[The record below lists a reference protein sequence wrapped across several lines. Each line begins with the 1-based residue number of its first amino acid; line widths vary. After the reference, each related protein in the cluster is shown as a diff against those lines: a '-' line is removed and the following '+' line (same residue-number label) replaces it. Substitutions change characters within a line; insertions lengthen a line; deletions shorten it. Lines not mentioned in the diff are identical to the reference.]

1 MCDAFGAG
9 RRCSI
14 PQLLEERNRLQ
25 QDNPLDARPVF
36 PENEDM
42 ALTREQALDYFRSDD
57 LIGLGMDAD
66 AVRRRLHPEGV
77 VTYIIDRN
85 INYTNFC
92 TEYCTFCAFYRPL
105 KGKQAS
111 EGYILDFE
119 TIYAKIA
126 ETLEMG
132 GTGVLMQGGL
142 HPDLKIDWFERLL
155 SGIKARFP
163 QIWLHCFSA
172 SEILAIAE
180 YSDLTVREAIER
192 LRDAGLDSIPG
203 GGAEILDDE
212 VRHRIARLK
221 CRTEEWVLVHRT
233 AHQLGMRTTATMMFG
248 VGETLE
254 QRVNHFQ
261 VIRQLQEEMGG
272 FTAFIPWSFQPKHTA
287 LGGRGWDEA
296 TAVEYL
302 KVLAISRLYLDNI
315 ENVQSS
321 WVTQGLKVLQMGL
334 RFGGNDVGSVMLEEN
349 VVKAAGT
356 SNCTTEEE
364 LRRVIRDAGFR
375 PAQRDTLYRTMF
387 LN

>member
-1 MCDAFGAG
+1 M
-9 RRCSI
+9 SI
-14 PQLLEERNRLQ
+14 
-25 QDNPLDARPVF
+25 
-36 PENEDM
+36 
-42 ALTREQALDYFRSDD
+42 TREQALDYFHSDD

-66 AVRRRLHPEGV
+66 AQRRKLHPEGV

-105 KGKQAS
+105 KGKRAS

-142 HPDLKIDWFERLL
+142 HPDLKIDWFEKLL
-155 SGIKARFP
+155 RGIRERFP
-163 QIWLHCFSA
+163 SIWLHCLSA

-180 YSDLTVREAIER
+180 YSELSLHDTIMR
-192 LRDAGLDSIPG
+192 LRDAGLQSIPG

-212 VRHRIARLK
+212 VRFKIARLK
-221 CRTEEWVLVHRT
+221 CRTEDWLAVHRT
-233 AHQLGMRTTATMMFG
+233 AHRLGMRTTATMMFG
-248 VGETLE
+248 VGETVE
-254 QRVNHFQ
+254 HRVNHFEQ
-261 VIRQLQEEMGG
+261 VRRLQEETGG
-272 FTAFIPWSFQPKHTA
+272 FTAFIPWSFQPNNTA

-296 TAVEYL
+296 TAVDYL
-302 KVLAISRLYLDNI
+302 KVLAISRLYLSNI

-349 VVKAAGT
+349 VVRAAGT

-364 LRRVIRDAGFR
+364 LRRIIRDAGFR
-375 PAQRDTLYRTMF
+375 PAQRDTLYTTLF

>member
-1 MCDAFGAG
+1 M
-9 RRCSI
+9 S
-14 PQLLEERNRLQ
+14 
-25 QDNPLDARPVF
+25 
-36 PENEDM
+36 
-42 ALTREQALDYFRSDD
+42 LTKQQALDLYLSDD
-57 LIGLGMDAD
+57 LIGIGMEAD
-66 AVRRRLHPEGV
+66 ALRSKLHPDGV

-105 KGKQAS
+105 KGPQAK

-119 TIYAKIA
+119 TIYDKIR
-126 ETLEMG
+126 ETVELG

-142 HPDLKIDWFERLL
+142 HPDLKIDWHQQMLR
-155 SGIKARFP
+155 GIKQRFP
-163 QIWLHCFSA
+163 KIHLHCYSA
-172 SEILAIAE
+172 SEIIAIAE
-180 YSDLTVREAIER
+180 YSSLTIRDTISR

-221 CRTEEWVLVHRT
+221 CLTEDWLNVHRT

-248 VGETLE
+248 VGEKFE
-254 QRVNHFQ
+254 HRVNHLHALYN
-261 VIRQLQEEMGG
+261 LQEETGG
-272 FTAFIPWSFQPKHTA
+272 FTAFIPWTFQPAHTA
-287 LGGRGWDEA
+287 LGGRKWDEA

-302 KVLAISRLYLDNI
+302 KNLAISRLFLSNF

-321 WVTQGLKVLQMGL
+321 WVTQGLKVCQMGL

-349 VVKAAGT
+349 VVRAAGVT
-356 SNCTTEEE
+356 NCTTEEE
-364 LRRVIRDAGFR
+364 LRRIIRDAGFR
-375 PAQRDTLYRTMF
+375 PVQRDTLYKTYF